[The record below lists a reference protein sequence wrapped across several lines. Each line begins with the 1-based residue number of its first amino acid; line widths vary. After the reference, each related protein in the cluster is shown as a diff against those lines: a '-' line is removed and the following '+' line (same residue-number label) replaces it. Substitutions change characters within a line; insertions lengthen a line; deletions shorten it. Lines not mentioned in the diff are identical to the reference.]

1 MCNSRKRYYTYVFL
15 TFLLLL
21 SGFDLYSQNQ
31 ASFNSNVYAKV
42 LTRKVGDAYSIEK
55 ILDLNFGNIVIA
67 STSGTMT
74 INPQNNFPSYTGG
87 VSPLPSERTR
97 AEFLVKGKAN
107 MYFSVS
113 INTSS
118 ITLQNTGN
126 SGQTLTLSLSNYT
139 TGRFNSTG
147 NGYLYIGGTLNIG
160 ANQPSGSYQGTFTVT
175 LNNN

>member
-21 SGFDLYSQNQ
+21 SGFDLYSQDR

-74 INPQNNFPSYTGG
+74 INPQDNFPSNTGG
-87 VSPLPSERTR
+87 VSPLPSARTR

-126 SGQTLTLSLSNYT
+126 SGQKLTLSLSNYT
-139 TGRFNSTG
+139 TGRFNNIG
-147 NGYLYIGGTLNIG
+147 VAYLYVGGTLNIG

>member
-1 MCNSRKRYYTYVFL
+1 MYNSRKRYYTLVFL
-15 TFLLLL
+15 TSLLLL
-21 SGFDLYSQNQ
+21 SGFDLYSQDQ

-55 ILDLNFGNIVIA
+55 IVDLNFGNIVSA
-67 STSGTMT
+67 STSGSLT
-74 INPQNNFPSYTGG
+74 INPQNNYTTNTGG
-87 VSPLPSERTR
+87 VSPLPSIRTR

-107 MYFSVS
+107 MYFTVS
-113 INTSS
+113 INTST
-118 ITLQNTGN
+118 ITLQNTMN

-147 NGYLYIGGTLNIG
+147 DGYLYIGGTLNIG
-160 ANQPSGSYQGTFTVT
+160 ANQPSGSYQGTFSVT

>member
-21 SGFDLYSQNQ
+21 SGFDLYSQDR
-31 ASFNSNVYAKV
+31 AFFNSNVYAKV

-74 INPQNNFPSYTGG
+74 INPQNNFTSNTGG
-87 VSPLPSERTR
+87 VSPLPSARTR

>member
-74 INPQNNFPSYTGG
+74 INPQNNFTSNTGG

-126 SGQTLTLSLSNYT
+126 SGQTLTLSLSNCT

>member
-21 SGFDLYSQNQ
+21 SGFDLYSQDR
-31 ASFNSNVYAKV
+31 AFFYSNVYAKV

-147 NGYLYIGGTLNIG
+147 NGYLYIGGTLDIG